1 MCDIDPH
8 GYLYFEKCVNGF
20 LPELFTKWKDQFC
33 AHLVFLF
40 CLIFKLHKQVTLIIF
55 SRWYYK
61 EELLDE
67 EMKEKLKGCRDHRGR
82 HYQVFLK

>member
-33 AHLVFLF
+33 AHLVSLF
-40 CLIFKLHKQVTLIIF
+40 FLIFKIK
-55 SRWYYK
+55 
-61 EELLDE
+61 
-67 EMKEKLKGCRDHRGR
+67 
-82 HYQVFLK
+82 